1 VLTSDKRYRGVSP
14 TAKFAGIDIT
24 WNYQTRTCRLT
35 MHNYIADVL
44 CKFNHPR
51 PKKPQHAP
59 HAHRPITYGATEQFL
74 PDDDTS
80 PLLDA
85 DGIKRIQAIVG
96 SLLYYAHAVDNKL
109 LATLSSIS
117 SQQAV
122 ATENTAK
129 AVHQLLDY
137 VATYPNDGITYRA
150 SNMILV
156 AHSDASYLTEPGSC
170 SRAGA
175 HIFLSEDDPIPRNNG
190 PVLSI
195 SQIIKFVMASAL
207 EAELAALYTTARE
220 MIPLCNALKEMG
232 WKQPRS
238 PIQTD
243 NAAAAGF
250 IPDTIIQRRI
260 KMIWMRLHWLRCRA
274 AQNQF
279 CFYWTKGST
288 NMADYHTKH
297 HPPAYHLAHHATHV
311 PNDVSLLCLQGCVA
325 KHAQHPGRS
334 GPCPLPVPTVTSTSE
349 TIAQVTVAPNKLS
362 R

>member
-1 VLTSDKRYRGVSP
+1 MR
-14 TAKFAGIDIT
+14 
-24 WNYQTRTCRLT
+24 
-35 MHNYIADVL
+35 NYIADVL
-44 CKFNHPR
+44 CKFNHPL
-51 PKKPQHAP
+51 PKKPQHTP
-59 HAHRPITYGATEQFL
+59 HAHQPITYGTTEQLL

-80 PLLDA
+80 PPLDA
-85 DGIKRIQAIVG
+85 VGVKRIQAIVG
-96 SLLYYAHAVDNKL
+96 SLLYYARAVDNKL
-109 LATLSSIS
+109 LATLSAIS

-150 SNMILV
+150 SNMVLA
-156 AHSDASYLTEPGSC
+156 AHSDASFLTEPGSC

-175 HIFLSEDDPIPRNNG
+175 HIFLSKDDAIPHHNG

-195 SQIIKFVMASAL
+195 SQIIKFVMASAS
-207 EAELAALYTTARE
+207 EAELVALYTTARE
-220 MIPLCNALKEMG
+220 MIPLQNALEEMG

-250 IPDTIIQRRI
+250 ISDTIIQHRI

-279 CFYWTKGST
+279 RFYWAKGST
-288 NMADYHTKH
+288 NLADYHTKH
-297 HPPAYHLAHHATHV
+297 HPPAYHIAHRTTHA
-311 PNDVSLLCLQGCVA
+311 PNDVSLVCLQGCVA

-334 GPCPLPVPTVTSTSE
+334 GPRPLPAPMVTSTLE
-349 TIAQVTVAPNKLS
+349 TIAQVAVAPHKLS